1 MKYKI
6 KIVDSLKEYNKDI
19 NRRLKTGELEKKPE
33 RALVMTPAVFSK
45 VFSPERMRLLRTLHR
60 SGKKNIY
67 QLAKDLDKPY
77 EVVYRNI
84 RYLEGIGLLKIESR
98 GRDKIPSLVGNLSV
112 DMLSAA

>member
-67 QLAKDLDKPY
+67 QLAKDLD
-77 EVVYRNI
+77 N
-84 RYLEGIGLLKIESR
+84 SR
-98 GRDKIPSLVGNLSV
+98 SQCPIQSNEYTLPDPGWSQN
-112 DMLSAA
+112 